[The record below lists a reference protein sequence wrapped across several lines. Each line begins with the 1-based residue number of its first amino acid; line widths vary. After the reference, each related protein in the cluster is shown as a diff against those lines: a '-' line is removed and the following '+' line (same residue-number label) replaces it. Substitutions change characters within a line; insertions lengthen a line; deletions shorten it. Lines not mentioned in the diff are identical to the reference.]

1 MPSLVAATLLWALS
15 FGLIAR
21 YLGGLDPNFVAAARL
36 GLALPLFLPGLR
48 LRGLDVGTA
57 GRLAAIGALQFGVM
71 YVAYIAAYR
80 FASGHEIA
88 LFTVL
93 TPIYVALLDGAYA
106 GRVDL
111 RALGLAGVATLG
123 AAVIVWRGTFGDVW
137 EGFVLVQVANLC
149 FAWGQIAYRRLRR
162 RRPEL
167 SDGGVFALLLGGG
180 LVVTAAAATASGGW
194 SSLGRVDVGQALVLG
209 YLGVVAT
216 GVGFFLWNR
225 GAVVTATGV
234 LAVMNDLKVPLGVA
248 AALAIFGEE
257 ADPLRLT
264 VGGGLMVGAAIL
276 AARPGGASPR

>member
-36 GLALPLFLPGLR
+36 ALALPLFLPGLR

-57 GRLAAIGALQFGVM
+57 GRLAGIGALQFGLM

-93 TPIYVALLDGAYA
+93 TPIYVALLDGLYA

-123 AAVIVWRGTFGDVW
+123 AAVIVWRVPGDVW
-137 EGFVLVQVANLC
+137 AGFLLVQVANLC
-149 FAWGQIAYRRLRR
+149 FAWGQLAYRRLRR
-162 RRPEL
+162 GRPEL

-180 LVVTAAAATASGGW
+180 LVVTAAAATAGGGW

-209 YLGVVAT
+209 HLGVAAT

-257 ADPLRLT
+257 ADLLRLAA
-264 VGGGLMVGAAIL
+264 GGGLMVGAAIL
-276 AARPGGASPR
+276 ASRAQRGA

>member
-21 YLGGLDPNFVAAARL
+21 YLGGLDPNFVSVARL

-48 LRGLDVGTA
+48 LRGLDLGTA
-57 GRLAAIGALQFGVM
+57 ARLVAIGALQFGVM
-71 YVAYIAAYR
+71 YVAYIAAYG
-80 FASGHEIA
+80 FAAGHEIA

-106 GRVDL
+106 GRVEL

-123 AAVIVWRGTFGDVW
+123 AGVIVWRGEFGGAWV
-137 EGFVLVQVANLC
+137 GFGLVQVANLC

-167 SDGGVFALLLGGG
+167 SDHGVFGLLLGGG
-180 LVVTAAAATASGGW
+180 LVVTAIAATVSGGW
-194 SSLGRVDVGQALVLG
+194 SSAGRVDAVQALVLA

-225 GAVVTATGV
+225 GAVVTATGA

-248 AALAIFGEE
+248 AALTIFGEE
-257 ADPLRLT
+257 ADLLRLAA
-264 VGGGLMVGAAIL
+264 GGALMVGAAIL
-276 AARPGGASPR
+276 SARSSGT